1 MSSWTTPPVRTRG
14 SEPLFLGIGEN
25 ARFPYFSYFSGKAG
39 KRAPGAVQTASQTP
53 SQEVSGK
60 VSGKQSPD
68 CFPDWFPGTSL
79 GSSLDCFPD
88 WFLGTSLDTTPDLV
102 LTQVWVA
109 SLQSDA
115 GVGGSN
121 PCWCHAVCDLVATK
135 RSTLA

>member
-1 MSSWTTPPVRTRG
+1 MPPRLASGRG
-14 SEPLFLGIGEN
+14 L
-25 ARFPYFSYFSGKAG
+25 
-39 KRAPGAVQTASQTP
+39 VW
-53 SQEVSGK
+53 
-60 VSGKQSPD
+60 
-68 CFPDWFPGTSL
+68 CPDWFQGTSL

-88 WFLGTSLDTTPDLV
+88 WFLGTSLDTTPDRV

-121 PCWCHAVCDLVATK
+121 PCWCDAVCDLVATK

>member
-1 MSSWTTPPVRTRG
+1 VVW
-14 SEPLFLGIGEN
+14 
-25 ARFPYFSYFSGKAG
+25 
-39 KRAPGAVQTASQTP
+39 TP
-53 SQEVSGK
+53 SRHLSQEPVWEAVPDCFPDTFLEG
-60 VSGKQSPD
+60 VWEAVPD
-68 CFPDWFPGTSL
+68 CFPDWFLEPVWEAVPDCFPDWFLGTSL

-88 WFLGTSLDTTPDLV
+88 WFLGTSLDTTPDHV